1 MRRIKSLTLVL
12 ILALSSCLVHNASAQ
27 NSVLPDIEIDCVPD
41 SPSGMIQINVFPGAT
56 NAGYLYCTLYNPT
69 IHSEDVEITIE
80 SGLLLA
86 IGPGTVTVGPSAEEY
101 FVVILRAEPEAM
113 VETIIVETKAVVVAA
128 NGQDVGTL
136 PEGSDTAENMAL
148 IMEYSAPTI
157 QLTEAEISMASGED
171 YDVGIIYGNDGNGDS
186 DTMKI
191 GVSEESRSDL
201 ERDGFTISVIANS
214 IEIET
219 GDSTTIQ
226 FEIRAPEGV
235 TKEKYYTVEFYII
248 SEFSCRYGYGG
259 CNYQSVV
266 STIRVTE
273 EPESGL
279 FLLGENSVIIFSGIA
294 GVLLVAAVAIVVLKK
309 NKGRAFN
316 QDEEYE
322 DEFED
327 EDEFEYEDEE
337 EFEDDLD
344 DDFFDDL

>member
-1 MRRIKSLTLVL
+1 
-12 ILALSSCLVHNASAQ
+12 
-27 NSVLPDIEIDCVPD
+27 
-41 SPSGMIQINVFPGAT
+41 
-56 NAGYLYCTLYNPT
+56 
-69 IHSEDVEITIE
+69 
-80 SGLLLA
+80 
-86 IGPGTVTVGPSAEEY
+86 
-101 FVVILRAEPEAM
+101 
-113 VETIIVETKAVVVAA
+113 
-128 NGQDVGTL
+128 
-136 PEGSDTAENMAL
+136 
-148 IMEYSAPTI
+148 
-157 QLTEAEISMASGED
+157 
-171 YDVGIIYGNDGNGDS
+171 
-186 DTMKI
+186 
-191 GVSEESRSDL
+191 
-201 ERDGFTISVIANS
+201 VIANS

-248 SEFSCRYGYGG
+248 SDFSCRYEWG